1 LTDTLIEKVRT
12 IASDVFSVPLPQISI
27 DSSPETID
35 SWDSIQH
42 LTLALTLE
50 EKFGIQ
56 LSPEEIE
63 RMRNIGET
71 AKMIQ
76 TKLQSMP
83 T

>member
-1 LTDTLIEKVRT
+1 LTDILIEKVRT
-12 IASDVFSVPLPQISI
+12 IASDVFSVPLPQIQI
-27 DSSPETID
+27 DSSPETVD

-63 RMRNIGET
+63 RMRNISEI

-76 TKLQSMP
+76 TKLQSTP